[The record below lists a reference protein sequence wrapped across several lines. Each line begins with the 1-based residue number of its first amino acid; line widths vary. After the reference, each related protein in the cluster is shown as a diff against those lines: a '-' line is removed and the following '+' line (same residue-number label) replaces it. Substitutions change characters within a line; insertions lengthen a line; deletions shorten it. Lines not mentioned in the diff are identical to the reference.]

1 MSGIITFHFDGPL
14 VIEHRIS
21 LRTLGGTLL
30 NLQGAIDRA
39 HLDLKYGHVWKH
51 ARLSADDYPETEFVV
66 GTPRDG
72 GYILDLA
79 RQAGGSEIVRR
90 VSSAVRGV
98 IDAPFRDGAN
108 EMEHLA
114 EQVIT
119 RAEALRAGVYPGRT
133 LAAYIAEP
141 HDEALRMYGDR
152 AIAKEIDQILIPIRR
167 GSEFGENQDNTLDLQ
182 FDFDGIAPTLFHFD
196 RAVAKQ
202 FHATVSRRDL
212 GEPLLYTGT
221 LRSIDRGRRNQH
233 PKAQLT
239 LSNNERDVTLHI
251 GSQAEYQQLAPF
263 MQGNIIVE
271 IYACPVLECNS
282 FDPNSGDVYFL
293 SLADF

>member
-1 MSGIITFHFDGPL
+1 MSGTITFHFDGPI
-14 VIEHRIS
+14 VIDHKIT

-30 NLQGAIDRA
+30 NIQGAIDRA
-39 HLDLKYGHVWKH
+39 HLDLKYGRVWKH
-51 ARLSADDYPETEFVV
+51 ARLCAEDYPATEFIV
-66 GTPRDG
+66 GMPRDG
-72 GYILDLA
+72 GFILDLA

-98 IDAPFRDGAN
+98 MEAPFRDGAG

-114 EQVIT
+114 EQVLI
-119 RAEALRAGVYPGRT
+119 RAEALRNGVYPGRT

-141 HDEALRMYGDR
+141 HAEALRMYGDR
-152 AIAKEIDQILIPIRR
+152 AIAKEIDQVLIPIRR
-167 GSEFGENQDNTLDLQ
+167 AGELGEIQNNTLDLQ
-182 FDFDGIAPTLFHFD
+182 FDFDANAPTLFHFD
-196 RAVAKQ
+196 RAAAKQ

-221 LRSIDRGRRNQH
+221 LRSIDRGRNNQH

-239 LSNNERDVTLHI
+239 LANNRRDVTLHI

-263 MQGNIIVE
+263 MQGNALVD

-293 SLADF
+293 SLAEL